1 VSSSHLPYL
10 SSSQELEEL
19 SHTDKR
25 QQLEMQTAEFEHLCA
40 TIEQTRGRL
49 EGLPSVHIQPCT
61 VKPVLKDTLA
71 RTLDQG
77 PTYIMLPLLRNEDS

>member
-1 VSSSHLPYL
+1 MVLP

-19 SHTDKR
+19 SLTDHQ

-49 EGLPSVHIQPCT
+49 EGLPLWCTEYSNYKNVGKFSV
-61 VKPVLKDTLA
+61 KNKLKHFFTCQSKVD
-71 RTLDQG
+71 
-77 PTYIMLPLLRNEDS
+77 